1 MKLSGISISVKNL
14 EESITFYTETL
25 GFHFFDI
32 IPTGLGRQA
41 ILTSGNMR
49 ISLFETQ
56 RIPNGTIFDMSLLS
70 HDIDSD
76 VAALKEKGV
85 AVKSIAKQGSMAR
98 VAHVTDPNGVDIAV
112 VQWNDGFQET
122 NDRID

>member
-14 EESITFYTETL
+14 EESIAFYTETL

-41 ILTSGNMR
+41 ILTSGSMR

-70 HDIDSD
+70 QDIDGD
-76 VAALKEKGV
+76 VAALKEKGA
-85 AVKSIAKQGSMAR
+85 AVKAIAQQGSIAK
-98 VAHVTDPNGVDIAV
+98 VAHVSDPNGVDIAI
-112 VQWNDGFQET
+112 VQWNEGFEET
-122 NDRID
+122 DDRID